1 LPASKAQVEK
11 QAAQASEQDRD
22 MEMEYRFRSH
32 ELEESITPG
41 KAIGQNGFVRAAQEL
56 LGSQAANAVDE

>member
-1 LPASKAQVEK
+1 
-11 QAAQASEQDRD
+11 

-56 LGSQAANAVDE
+56 LGNQAANVMDE